1 MIGLL
6 QQVYAKVTRADVVL
20 YRWAAGEELVLDS
33 KVDPWWGKPELSAGM
48 RPAPSLWRPEW
59 PCYSTLESGLPVFI
73 DDLQARVETVP
84 QWVHDGEGNPE
95 VVRFVRH
102 CPRRSLRSSSSWSG
116 QVVTPYRR
124 FHGHL
129 RPPLGFPAELVP
141 ALERFAHTASLW
153 LKLVALHDDR
163 RLWDRLLGRVTTLLP
178 LLASAPNDDSFFAG
192 LAALLSHGDGLEW
205 NRVLIFSPVHP
216 KESKVDLVY
225 ALGGIGHDHLERQK
239 EFWERKVSLEELV
252 RDRVAAPE
260 PRGRGPEGPGS
271 VDPLYRLAHE
281 REAPIS
287 VSFTAPPKS
296 GSRTP
301 LTEREAAF
309 RREPLRLILEEA
321 ISSDWGELTI
331 PVELDKDHDWLVRMN
346 AAYPGLFPADPA
358 AATYVYPLCCYLRPP
373 AATAWSRTR

>member
-59 PCYSTLESGLPVFI
+59 PCYSTLESGLPPCSLTT
-73 DDLQARVETVP
+73 LQARVETVP

-102 CPRRSLRSSSSWSG
+102 ARAEVCVPVLRGQGRSS
-116 QVVTPYRR
+116 
-124 FHGHL
+124 HL
-129 RPPLGFPAELVP
+129 IGVFMAISDRPWAFPAELVP

-252 RDRVAAPE
+252 RDRVAARAAGPWAGGAWLGRSALPTRTRAGGTNLGVVHGPPE
-260 PRGRGPEGPGS
+260 VRVAHPADRARGCVPEGTAQADFGGS
-271 VDPLYRLAHE
+271 HQQRLGRADD
-281 REAPIS
+281 
-287 VSFTAPPKS
+287 S
-296 GSRTP
+296 GRAGQRS
-301 LTEREAAF
+301 
-309 RREPLRLILEEA
+309 
-321 ISSDWGELTI
+321 
-331 PVELDKDHDWLVRMN
+331 
-346 AAYPGLFPADPA
+346 
-358 AATYVYPLCCYLRPP
+358 
-373 AATAWSRTR
+373 